1 MKYLFF
7 SLLCLSPLVSEARLL
22 NIIHTNDLHSYF
34 KGYKDGRGGYPR
46 LKSKIEELK
55 ASSLAQGIEVLQLDA
70 GDFGEGT
77 SFFISEEGSA
87 SVKALELIGTDVS
100 VIGNHDHML
109 GGKILGDQIR
119 KANVKTKFIS
129 ANLVQ
134 TPDMNLQGIVT
145 PFVDIKRA
153 GIKIRVIGLS
163 TAEPHFQYPLLPGFI
178 LPAQPIGDA
187 LSTQAKKE
195 GAELVIALTHI
206 GKKSDIE
213 LAKKSSDIDIIVG
226 GHSHT
231 RMEQVLY
238 QKNKKGNLVPIVQTG
253 AHSLAVGD
261 LLIDVADDNSFKVI
275 DYKLHNIT
283 ADLPQDQS
291 VSEFVEAAED
301 DRNNYFGGRWDEI
314 IGETLIP
321 FSGYKNGVNLA
332 GESCWGEHMAKMS
345 QEATN
350 ADLAIHLAQFEGQ
363 ALEPGNVSFGDMIEN
378 FPHFR
383 NYGDRG
389 WQISTIK
396 VSGKALKILLKAIIN
411 LKHLGV
417 NFHGVNYR
425 KFTIPAFIPYLGGKH
440 YAFALRVKGK
450 RIDNNGQYFVAFP
463 SEVGHAL
470 KLSLPDV
477 AKKVFPDLKN
487 TENYYWQIMEDYI
500 KKNSPISCIDKRNEM
515 KLVKPD
521 QE

>member
-1 MKYLFF
+1 MKYLIL
-7 SLLCLSPLVSEARLL
+7 SLLFVFPLMSEARLI

-55 ASSLAQGIEVLQLDA
+55 ASSLAQGIEVLQLDG

-77 SFFISEEGSA
+77 SFFISDEGSA

-119 KANVKTKFIS
+119 KANVKTKFVS

-134 TPDMNLQGIVT
+134 TPEMNLQGIVT
-145 PFVDIKRA
+145 PFVDVVRA
-153 GIKIRVIGLS
+153 GVKIRVIGLS

-195 GAELVIALTHI
+195 GAQLVIALTHI
-206 GKKSDIE
+206 GKKSDIN

-231 RMEQVLY
+231 RMDQVIY

-261 LLIDVADDNSFKVI
+261 LLIDVADDNTFKVI
-275 DYKLHNIT
+275 DYKLHDIT
-283 ADLPQDQS
+283 SDLPLDQS
-291 VSEFVEAAED
+291 VSEFVEAAEE
-301 DRNNYFGGRWDEI
+301 DRNNYFGGRWDDI
-314 IGETLIP
+314 LGETLIP
-321 FSGYKNGVNLA
+321 LSGYKDGIA
-332 GESCWGEHMAKMS
+332 PSSESCWGEHMAKMG
-345 QEATN
+345 QEATG
-350 ADLAIHLAQFEGQ
+350 ADLSLHLAQFEG
-363 ALEPGNVSFGDMIEN
+363 LSVDPGKITFGDMIEN

-383 NYGDRG
+383 SYGDSG
-389 WQISTIK
+389 WEISTIT
-396 VSGKALKILLKAIIN
+396 VPGSTLKILLKAIIN
-411 LKHLGV
+411 LKSLGV
-417 NFHGVNYR
+417 NFYGVQY
-425 KFTIPAFIPYLGGKH
+425 KAFQIPSFVPYIGNRV
-440 YAFALRVKGK
+440 YAFGLRVNGK
-450 RIDNNGQYFVAFP
+450 KIDNKAKYKIAFP
-463 SEVGHAL
+463 SEVAYAV
-470 KLSLPDV
+470 KLSIPEATRKLM
-477 AKKVFPDLKN
+477 PDLTQTGKFYWPLM
-487 TENYYWQIMEDYI
+487 ENYIRQ
-500 KKNSPISCIDKRNEM
+500 NSPIECLKTKKIVPI
-515 KLVKPD
+515 LTPD
-521 QE
+521 E